1 MLLKHAFAYALA
13 RGLPGLSAFAALAV
27 YTRLLAPDQFG
38 RYALLIAGVGLANAI
53 IFQWLRLVAARFL
66 QNHAS
71 PDEFLGCILAQ
82 FYMLAACVGGAGIV
96 LSLAWPDPVW
106 QRLLALAVPLL
117 VTQAGLELSLVISSA
132 RLEPRG
138 YGLML
143 SSKAVIAVVL
153 GGWLAW
159 LGLGAAGPV
168 WGLIAGQT
176 IALLVSYRCIWGAA
190 QMQWPAD
197 DELRR
202 YLRYGL
208 PLIATFALAWVISAS
223 DRLLLMLLLNEEAV
237 GYYSPGYDLAFQSLT
252 LVLTVINTAAYPL
265 AVKALASGGPETAR
279 RQLQENG
286 ELVATAALVG
296 CATLIVLAPSI
307 VLLLIGEAFRPTS
320 LALLPI
326 VAIAA
331 ALAGIKAYHFD
342 TAFHLGEQSHV
353 LVYISSLAAIVNIGL
368 NLVLIPK
375 LGVLGAAWGTL
386 GAYACALILSVI
398 AARRAF
404 PMPATGPLLAKSATT
419 ALFVSLA
426 ISCPAMVAAPVI
438 YRLPVGL
445 VLGLLAFVIAV
456 IVFDISDAR
465 RVTCVII
472 RRFQVRF
479 NNVRSGK

>member
-1 MLLKHAFAYALA
+1 
-13 RGLPGLSAFAALAV
+13 
-27 YTRLLAPDQFG
+27 
-38 RYALLIAGVGLANAI
+38 
-53 IFQWLRLVAARFL
+53 
-66 QNHAS
+66 
-71 PDEFLGCILAQ
+71 
-82 FYMLAACVGGAGIV
+82 
-96 LSLAWPDPVW
+96 
-106 QRLLALAVPLL
+106 
-117 VTQAGLELSLVISSA
+117 
-132 RLEPRG
+132 
-138 YGLML
+138 
-143 SSKAVIAVVL
+143 
-153 GGWLAW
+153 
-159 LGLGAAGPV
+159 
-168 WGLIAGQT
+168 
-176 IALLVSYRCIWGAA
+176 
-190 QMQWPAD
+190 
-197 DELRR
+197 
-202 YLRYGL
+202 
-208 PLIATFALAWVISAS
+208 
-223 DRLLLMLLLNEEAV
+223 LNEEAV